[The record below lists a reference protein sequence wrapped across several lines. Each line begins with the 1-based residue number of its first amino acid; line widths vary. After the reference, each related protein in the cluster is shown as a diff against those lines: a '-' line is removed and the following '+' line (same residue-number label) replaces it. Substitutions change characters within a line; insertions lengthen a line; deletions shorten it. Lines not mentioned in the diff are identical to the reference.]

1 MEQET
6 ILSEISNMLSIHSKQ
21 LNEKIDKSI
30 AELEMKMD
38 RRFAEVDKRFDEV
51 DKRFAEVDRRFD
63 EVNEK
68 IDRLN
73 TKFDGQRIEL
83 QETQET
89 AEFAVKKVIQHEK
102 KLRGIHT

>member
-38 RRFAEVDKRFDEV
+38 RRFAEVDKRFAEVDKRFDEV

-89 AEFAVKKVIQHEK
+89 AEF
-102 KLRGIHT
+102 